1 MKTLIVIS
9 STYLGNT
16 MKIANAMAE
25 QIKATVQTP
34 EDIYV
39 SDIASYDLIGF
50 GSGINFASHSK
61 QIISFV
67 ENAPLQGKKAFIF
80 STRCRPVLGQ
90 YHKKLKKL
98 IVEKGGIL
106 LGEFSCVGFDRTGP
120 WVGMN
125 GYNKDR
131 PNSKDMFKAGLFAL
145 KMRKQAHP
153 LFNIK
158 KLYPIVSEID
168 GLPMRKNGV
177 NEVVGN
183 IVALNTTSCIKCG
196 KCVEACPLNVF
207 ESREGDT
214 AKQIIPVREMN
225 CIMCE
230 NCEKTCP
237 TNSIFINESFHNG
250 LRILVRGSSS
260 AKLQSAYWN
269 RTR

>member
-1 MKTLIVIS
+1 MKTLIVVS

-25 QIKATVQTP
+25 QIKATIQTP
-34 EDIYV
+34 EKADV

-67 ENAPLQGKKAFIF
+67 ENAPLQGKKVFIF

-90 YHKKLKKL
+90 YHKKLKNL
-98 IVEKGGIL
+98 IVGKGGIL

-145 KMRKQAHP
+145 KMKKQAHP

-158 KLYPIVSEID
+158 KLYPVVAEHE

-183 IVALNTTSCIKCG
+183 IVGLNTTSCIRCG
-196 KCVEACPLNVF
+196 KCVKTCQLNVF
-207 ESREGDT
+207 ETTEGDT
-214 AKQIIPVREMN
+214 AKEILPVGEMN

-230 NCEKTCP
+230 NCEKACP
-237 TNSIFINESFHNG
+237 TDSIFINESFRNG
-250 LRILVRGSSS
+250 LRILVRDSSS
-260 AKLQSAYWN
+260 DKLQSAYWN
-269 RTR
+269 RTK